1 MSARRLYLA
10 LCLSLVLVV
19 GSACSNVTGPGDIPE
34 VNVSTHEGDPG
45 ATEHQGSDGVTEHQ
59 GSDGVTEHQG
69 SDGVRAAGGRANTEH
84 QGSDG

>member
-1 MSARRLYLA
+1 MSVRRLYMSLG
-10 LCLSLVLVV
+10 LVLILAV
-19 GSACSNVTGPGDIPE
+19 GSACANATGPGDIPE
-34 VNVSTHEGDPG
+34 ANVSSHQGDPG

-69 SDGVRAAGGRANTEH
+69 SDGVRAAGGTANTEH